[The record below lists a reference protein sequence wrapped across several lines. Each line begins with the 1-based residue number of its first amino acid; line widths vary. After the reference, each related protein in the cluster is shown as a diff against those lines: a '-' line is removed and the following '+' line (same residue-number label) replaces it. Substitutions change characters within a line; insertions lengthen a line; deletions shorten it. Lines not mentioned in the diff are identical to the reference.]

1 MKLTLII
8 LAATFVSTWLTL
20 RIFRPDIEIKI
31 RSAALVLFGALGA
44 AIAFALL
51 GTRWKPDAKQP
62 DSDLESTADKY
73 DAQDNFDSLAK
84 RANTLEPP
92 PPPSDLASE
101 LEDFRAG
108 ASELLEGYDTVD

>member
-1 MKLTLII
+1 
-8 LAATFVSTWLTL
+8 VSTWLTL

-31 RSAALVLFGALGA
+31 RSAALVFFGALGA

-51 GTRWKPDAKQP
+51 GTKQKPGAKQP

-73 DAQDNFDSLAK
+73 DAQDNFDSFAK
-84 RANTLEPP
+84 RADTLEPV
-92 PPPSDLASE
+92 SVSGDLASE

-108 ASELLEGYDTVD
+108 SSDLLDGYDPVE